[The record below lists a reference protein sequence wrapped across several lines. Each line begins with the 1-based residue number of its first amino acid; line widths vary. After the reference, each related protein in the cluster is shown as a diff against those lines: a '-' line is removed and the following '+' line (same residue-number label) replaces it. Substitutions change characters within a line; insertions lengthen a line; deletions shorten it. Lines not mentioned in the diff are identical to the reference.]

1 MEKENS
7 KPKIYGY
14 ARVSS
19 RHQATEGN
27 SLEAQEVTLRDAGA
41 DIIFK
46 EAFTGTVKDRPQ
58 LISLLSL
65 ISSGDKLIVTK
76 MDRLG
81 RSIGQVSEIINDLL
95 SRHVTIH
102 ILNLGIL
109 DNSPQNKLMRSMLL
123 AFAEFERDMIVERT
137 QEGKAIA
144 RTKNGFHEGRPR
156 LPKERMDHAMDLLSN
171 HSYRTVAKMTQI
183 SVSTL
188 VREKRRRGL

>member
-1 MEKENS
+1 
-7 KPKIYGY
+7 
-14 ARVSS
+14 
-19 RHQATEGN
+19 
-27 SLEAQEVTLRDAGA
+27 
-41 DIIFK
+41 
-46 EAFTGTVKDRPQ
+46 
-58 LISLLSL
+58 
-65 ISSGDKLIVTK
+65 

-81 RSIGQVSEIINDLL
+81 RSIGQVTEIINELL
-95 SRHVTIH
+95 SRRVTIH

-156 LPKERMDHAMDLLSN
+156 LPQERMDHAMDLLSN
-171 HSYRTVAKMTQI
+171 YSYRTVAKMTQI

-188 VREKRRRGL
+188 VREKRRRGV